1 MYIYIY
7 TYIYTYIYVYIY
19 IYILM
24 LDVQLVSDIYYTINS
39 FINGRS
45 KFDHTAYPL
54 ECIVDVMFQG
64 VRRK

>member
-1 MYIYIY
+1 
-7 TYIYTYIYVYIY
+7 
-19 IYILM
+19 M

-54 ECIVDVMFQG
+54 ECIIDVMFQG